1 MSAHSASPA
10 AASGPVASRRA
21 ASLLGVSLLGASL
34 LGASLLGASLLGG
47 CGFRLVGSVPLPPA
61 LARVRIDAPD
71 TQSDFYFG
79 LRRSLLAAGT
89 RIDEDD
95 PDNSAAVIHITT
107 DSAAERILTVS
118 TLNVPTE
125 YELTYTLKFSV
136 SSGGHE
142 LIAPE
147 EHSLVRDYSYSESAL
162 LAKEREQS
170 ILSEALANDLVSVVM
185 RRLSSL
191 SGNASA
197 AH

>member
-1 MSAHSASPA
+1 MSGRSASVTA
-10 AASGPVASRRA
+10 V
-21 ASLLGVSLLGASL
+21 
-34 LGASLLGASLLGG
+34 LLGASLLGG
-47 CGFRLVGSVPLPPA
+47 CGFHLVGSVPLPPA
-61 LARVRIDAPD
+61 LAHVHIDAVD
-71 TQSDFYFG
+71 TQSDFYVG
-79 LRRSLLAAGT
+79 LRRSLQAAGT
-89 RIDEDD
+89 RIDEEQ
-95 PDNSAAVIHITT
+95 PGESVAVIHVSA

-147 EHSLVRDYSYSESAL
+147 EHRLVRDYSYSESAL
-162 LAKEREQS
+162 LAKEREKS

-191 SGNASA
+191 SGGAGA
-197 AH
+197 AR

>member
-1 MSAHSASPA
+1 MSAQ
-10 AASGPVASRRA
+10 GASRA
-21 ASLLGVSLLGASL
+21 LLVAGLLVASL
-34 LGASLLGASLLGG
+34 LGASLTGG

-61 LARVRIDAPD
+61 MARVRIDASD

-79 LRRSLLAAGT
+79 LRRSLLAGGT
-89 RIDEDD
+89 HLDEDD
-95 PDNSAAVIHITT
+95 PGNSAAVIHIIN

-147 EHSLVRDYSYSESAL
+147 EHRLVRDYSYSESAL

-170 ILSEALANDLVSVVM
+170 ILSAALANDLVSVVM

-191 SGNASA
+191 SGTVATSPTSGA

>member
-1 MSAHSASPA
+1 MSARGARLL
-10 AASGPVASRRA
+10 VAG
-21 ASLLGVSLLGASL
+21 LLV
-34 LGASLLGASLLGG
+34 ASLLGG
-47 CGFRLVGSVPLPPA
+47 CGFRLVGSVPLPPT
-61 LARVRIDAPD
+61 LARVRIEAPD

-79 LRRSLLAAGT
+79 LRRSLLAAGS

-95 PDNSAAVIHITT
+95 PGDSAAVIHISI

-147 EHSLVRDYSYSESAL
+147 EHRLVRDYSYSESAL
-162 LAKEREQS
+162 LAKEREKS

-191 SGNASA
+191 SGNSSA
-197 AH
+197 VH

>member
-1 MSAHSASPA
+1 MSRRLASTPA
-10 AASGPVASRRA
+10 VASAIAALLLA
-21 ASLLGVSLLGASL
+21 ASLLVASL
-34 LGASLLGASLLGG
+34 LSA
-47 CGFRLVGSVPLPPA
+47 CGFRLVGSVPLPPS
-61 LARVRIDAPD
+61 LAVVQIDAAD

-79 LRRSLLAAGT
+79 LRKSLLAAGT
-89 RIDEDD
+89 RIDDD
-95 PDNSAAVIHITT
+95 GRDDTAAVIHIST

-136 SSGGHE
+136 SSSGHE

-147 EHSLVRDYSYSESAL
+147 EHRLVRDYSYSESAL
-162 LAKEREQS
+162 LAKEREKA
-170 ILSEALANDLVSVVM
+170 ILSQALGNDLVSVVM

-191 SGNASA
+191 SGKSSA

>member
-1 MSAHSASPA
+1 M
-10 AASGPVASRRA
+10 SRRGVSA
-21 ASLLGVSLLGASL
+21 GLMLASLMMAGLIT
-34 LGASLLGASLLGG
+34 G
-47 CGFRLVGSVPLPPA
+47 CGFRLVGSVPLPSS
-61 LARVRIDAPD
+61 LAVVRIDAPD

-79 LRRSLLAAGT
+79 LRKSLLASGT
-89 RIDEDD
+89 RIEEDNKD
-95 PDNSAAVIHITT
+95 DSVAVIHITT
-107 DSAAERILTVS
+107 DGAAERILTVS

-136 SSGGHE
+136 SSMGHE

-147 EHSLVRDYSYSESAL
+147 EHRLVRDYSYSESAL
-162 LAKEREQS
+162 LAKEREKS

-191 SGNASA
+191 SGRSSA

>member
-1 MSAHSASPA
+1 MSSRGASA
-10 AASGPVASRRA
+10 VA
-21 ASLLGVSLLGASL
+21 ASLLAASL
-34 LGASLLGASLLGG
+34 ISG
-47 CGFRLVGSVPLPPA
+47 CGFRLQGSVPLPA
-61 LARVRIDAPD
+61 TLAVVRIDASD

-79 LRRSLLAAGT
+79 LRKSLMAAGT
-89 RIDEDD
+89 RIDDD
-95 PDNSAAVIHITT
+95 DRNDSAAVIHITT
-107 DSAAERILTVS
+107 DTAAERILTVS

-136 SSGGHE
+136 SSKGHE

-147 EHSLVRDYSYSESAL
+147 EHRLVRDYSYSESAL
-162 LAKEREQS
+162 LAKEREKS

-191 SGNASA
+191 SGRSSA

>member
-1 MSAHSASPA
+1 MSGRSASPIA
-10 AASGPVASRRA
+10 ARLPVAAMLAFGLIS
-21 ASLLGVSLLGASL
+21 
-34 LGASLLGASLLGG
+34 G
-47 CGFRLVGSVPLPPA
+47 CGFRLQGSVPLPA
-61 LARVRIDAPD
+61 TLAVVRIDAPD

-79 LRRSLLAAGT
+79 LRKSLLAAGT
-89 RIDEDD
+89 QIDDD
-95 PDNSAAVIHITT
+95 ERNDSAAVIHITT
-107 DSAAERILTVS
+107 DNAAERILTVS

-136 SSGGHE
+136 SSMGRE

-147 EHSLVRDYSYSESAL
+147 EHRLVRDYSYSESAL
-162 LAKEREQS
+162 LAKEREKS

-191 SGNASA
+191 SGASGT